1 MLSAFPVAVVLAW
14 DFATLAV
21 AFVIG
26 GLRWHITP
34 ALPFWIAGT
43 IGLTGVV
50 VFAATV
56 EERYAG

>member
-1 MLSAFPVAVVLAW
+1 MTTVASTAS
-14 DFATLAV
+14 
-21 AFVIG
+21 IG
-26 GLRWHITP
+26 GLLRHITP
-34 ALPFWIAGT
+34 ALPFWIAGA